1 MVVFDSSVLLL
12 VLDPNA
18 KAPNDPDTGKPL
30 EKAAE
35 RIRYLIENLS
45 TAKEK
50 IIIPAP
56 VLSEVLVYADDAFQP
71 YLDTLNEQSVFRIAP
86 FDQKAAMEAA
96 LTLRDAIRRGGHRV
110 DTTGPDATKG
120 KIKFDRQI
128 VAVAKAEKAHTIYS
142 DDADIHGYAKQA
154 GLKAYRTAELDLPP
168 EDP

>member
-71 YLDTLNEQSVFRIAP
+71 
-86 FDQKAAMEAA
+86 
-96 LTLRDAIRRGGHRV
+96 
-110 DTTGPDATKG
+110 
-120 KIKFDRQI
+120 
-128 VAVAKAEKAHTIYS
+128 
-142 DDADIHGYAKQA
+142 
-154 GLKAYRTAELDLPP
+154 
-168 EDP
+168 